1 MDTREKTTRAI
12 LAAYRQLPSIER
24 QQIDRL
30 TKALDAGLARRNRK
44 LKGFGKQS
52 AIELIGKVGVLL
64 ARHPKLR

>member
-1 MDTREKTTRAI
+1 MDTRDRTTQAI
-12 LAAYRQLPSIER
+12 LAAYRQLPSAER

-30 TKALDAGLARRNRK
+30 TKALDEGLTRRNHK

-64 ARHPKLR
+64 ARHLEPR